1 MTTFCIAFYQSNLS
15 TLWAQ
20 PCTIVI
26 KGINRYLS
34 TTVPPF
40 PYDRLLLAVHIVRL
54 DNEDNMETS
63 REEIPADGEAGAFV
77 HRLPEQQCCQLLPRF
92 FG

>member
-1 MTTFCIAFYQSNLS
+1 MTHGGRTQGYPSCVFGPSHVVL
-15 TLWAQ
+15 
-20 PCTIVI
+20 
-26 KGINRYLS
+26 KGQNRYLS

-63 REEIPADGEAGAFV
+63 REEIPADGEAGALV
-77 HRLPEQQCCQLLPRF
+77 HRLPEQ
-92 FG
+92 